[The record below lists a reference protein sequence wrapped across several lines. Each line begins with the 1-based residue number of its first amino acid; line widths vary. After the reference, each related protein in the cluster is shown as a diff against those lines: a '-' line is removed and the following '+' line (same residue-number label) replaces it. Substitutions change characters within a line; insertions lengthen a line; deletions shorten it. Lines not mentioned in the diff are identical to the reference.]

1 MDACVNEWRL
11 MNEIINHACEIDPF
25 IILSQS
31 VIITNCHI
39 SSPSI
44 VHPCCIMTEQ
54 TPILVVFGRPG
65 AGKTTIAT
73 ASIEA
78 MNKSDKNDS
87 LVVHGLDL
95 DACVPQWM
103 RDNFVKGIYP
113 TLEQRKKFASDCC
126 DYVRK
131 ELKEMPGA
139 APDQAIIISFSF
151 VNTDL
156 RDVFRSS
163 FPKATWILIDTSKE
177 EATRRIDARQDHFYK
192 SSESASVEKEETK
205 TTKADVDNS
214 DWNFAPVTFDHIL
227 LHGNQPINVN
237 VEKIVQVLVEK
248 AGLPIYWN

>member
-1 MDACVNEWRL
+1 MKSSI
-11 MNEIINHACEIDPF
+11 MNVKSIHH

-31 VIITNCHI
+31 QSSLLTCHI
-39 SSPSI
+39 SSPST

-54 TPILVVFGRPG
+54 TPILIVFGRPG
-65 AGKTTIAT
+65 AGKTAIAT

-87 LVVHGLDL
+87 LAVHGLDL

-126 DYVRK
+126 DFVRK
-131 ELKEMPGA
+131 ELKEMSGA
-139 APDQAIIISFSF
+139 ARDQAIIISFSF

-156 RDVFRSS
+156 RDIFRSN
-163 FPKATWILIDTSKE
+163 FPKATWILIDTSEE

-192 SSESASVEKEETK
+192 GDTSKGSESASVEKEETK
-205 TTKADVDNS
+205 TTKADVDDS
-214 DWNFAPVTFDHIL
+214 DWNFAPVTFDHTVL
-227 LHGNQPINVN
+227 DGNQSIDVN
-237 VEKIVQVLVEK
+237 AEKIVQLLVEK